1 MFSTKRKGQ
10 DSVVVVTKNVS
21 VWESLIEDLSDDTY
35 ADDSS
40 DDHETLAAA
49 AGPVHDAMPLPL
61 PIMVSGFSVDRADKT
76 KLSNSFFFNNKTTS
90 DKKTS
95 SLFFDS
101 AQVEGNGSRQPDVN
115 NSVAELKYPALL
127 RDWIHYHAKKQPA
140 TVNYLGVKMDRA
152 YILSATKVA
161 LSLSKKLGRQFETKD
176 SSLLIHCH
184 DITVDNVCVTN
195 AQDCDAYFS
204 LMDFSP
210 RESSGVQKSFMSNN
224 SERKQILALGLILY
238 EVFTQGS
245 LPPQRFQQLNQSSGG
260 LSFASSLRISDDE
273 HSVSVDDN
281 KSAETAHFS
290 RRQRRRCDEGKEKSV
305 AVMLQLAG
313 VPSSVCRLVS
323 DMLSNRDDAEFGTLF
338 QYDKSASC
346 FTDVILDLN
355 QKAEKPVDFLWDTV
369 RLSAKPTIRNK
380 LYFREKELE
389 QGIALAERATSYR
402 RGRMI
407 VAEEGSLLQVEAPIK
422 QEVLLITG
430 HSGSGKS
437 SLAEELI
444 VQLAKR
450 GWDYLHCKFD
460 QLARR
465 KPLSTIASAFDL
477 LFSSLLTREKAR
489 ESFRLESIRAN
500 IMQSLDEESLSILF
514 EYIPNLRHVMTDD
527 DSQKEQ
533 IEYMF
538 DACDTIASKCRMH
551 HWFYSLLT
559 SISRDTP
566 VLLFLDDLHWADIA
580 SLELITFIVDEM
592 GASIAEDA
600 SNAESTNVFIVG
612 TFRSNEIDN
621 SKGLQN
627 CLQQM
632 QGCCNVSVTEIAVQ
646 DLSSSDVN
654 LMISEALCYSQRLTR
669 SLADIVHQK
678 TVGNPFF
685 VKEFLNDLT
694 VENLLVYSFS
704 QRMWEWNEDLIE
716 SRIISDGVAEILIR
730 KLRRL
735 PKDQLSGLTMLSCF
749 GSEVSLEVLNLVK
762 NSYGSLDILQS
773 LDCIAQAGLVK
784 RTDEKYCFVHDMI
797 LHAARTIDENERMIM
812 MKWLLQTL
820 VMRTSENCDDAILF
834 IIVDL
839 ISRIGPNR
847 IHDAKSRMLYAN
859 LNLTAARKAIQAAD
873 FASASACIECG
884 ISLLDVGH
892 WEHSYR

>member
-1 MFSTKRKGQ
+1 MFSTKRKGEG
-10 DSVVVVTKNVS
+10 SVAEVTKNTS

-40 DDHETLAAA
+40 SDDHETLTAAE
-49 AGPVHDAMPLPL
+49 PLPL
-61 PIMVSGFSVDRADKT
+61 MVSGFAVNRTDKT
-76 KLSNSFFFNNKTTS
+76 KPSNSFLFNNSAFGKTTS
-90 DKKTS
+90 S
-95 SLFFDS
+95 FDS
-101 AQVEGNGSRQPDVN
+101 PSLEDSGSRQTDVN
-115 NSVAELKYPALL
+115 NSVTELKYPALL
-127 RDWIHYHAKKQPA
+127 RDWIRYHAYKQPA
-140 TVNYLGVKMDRA
+140 TVNYLGKKMDKA

-161 LSLSKKLGRQFETKD
+161 LSLSKKLGKQFETKD
-176 SSLLIHCH
+176 SSLLIQCY
-184 DITVDNVCVTN
+184 DIKVDNVFVAN
-195 AQDCDAYFS
+195 DQDCDAYFS
-204 LMDFSP
+204 SMECSP
-210 RESSGVQKSFMSNN
+210 RESSNVQKSFMSNN
-224 SERKQILALGLILY
+224 SERKQVLALGLILY
-238 EVFTQGS
+238 EVFTQGI
-245 LPPQRFQQLNQSSGG
+245 LPPHRFSQLNQSAGE

-273 HSVSVDDN
+273 HSGTDDN
-281 KSAETAHFS
+281 TAQFS

-305 AVMLQLAG
+305 ATMLQLAG
-313 VPSSVCRLVS
+313 VPSSMCRLIS
-323 DMLSNRDDAEFGTLF
+323 DMLSNKDDAEFGTLF

-369 RLSAKPTIRNK
+369 RLTAKPTIRNK

-389 QGIALAERATSYR
+389 QGITLAERATYSR
-402 RGRMI
+402 RGSMI
-407 VAEEGSLLQVEAPIK
+407 VEEDGLRLQPEAPIK

-437 SLAEELI
+437 CLVEELI
-444 VQLAKR
+444 VQLGKN

-465 KPLSTIASAFDL
+465 KPLSTIASAFDH
-477 LFSSLLTREKAR
+477 LFSSLLTKGKAR

-500 IMQSLDEESLSILF
+500 IIQTLDEESLSILF
-514 EYIPNLRHVMTDD
+514 EYIPNLRHVMTED

-538 DACDTIASKCRMH
+538 EFCDTIASKCRMH

-566 VLLFLDDLHWADIA
+566 VLLFLDDLHWADTA
-580 SLELITFIVDEM
+580 SLELITFIVDEL
-592 GASIAEDA
+592 GASTADDA
-600 SNAESTNVFIVG
+600 SCAESTNVFIVG

-621 SKGLQN
+621 SKGLQS

-632 QGCCNVSVTEIAVQ
+632 EGCSNVSVTEIAIQ
-646 DLSSSDVN
+646 HLSSSDVN

-704 QRMWEWNEDLIE
+704 QRIWEWNEDLIE
-716 SRIISDGVAEILIR
+716 SRTISDGVAEILIR

-762 NSYGSLDILQS
+762 NSHGQLDIMQS
-773 LDCIAQAGLVK
+773 LECIAQAGLVK
-784 RTDEKYCFVHDMI
+784 STDEKYCFVHDMI
-797 LHAARTIDENERMIM
+797 LQAASTIDENERMIM

-820 VMRTSENCDDAILF
+820 VMKTSENCDDAILF

-847 IHDAKSRMLYAN
+847 IHDAESRKLYAN
-859 LNLTAARKAIQAAD
+859 LNLTAATKAIQAAD

-884 ISLLDVGH
+884 ISLLDLGH

>member
-1 MFSTKRKGQ
+1 MFSTKRKGE
-10 DSVVVVTKNVS
+10 DSVAEVTKNAS

-40 DDHETLAAA
+40 IDDHETLTAAE
-49 AGPVHDAMPLPL
+49 PVHQNDAMPLPL
-61 PIMVSGFSVDRADKT
+61 MVSGFAVNRTDKT
-76 KLSNSFFFNNKTTS
+76 KPSNSFLFNNSAFFGKTTS
-90 DKKTS
+90 S
-95 SLFFDS
+95 FDS
-101 AQVEGNGSRQPDVN
+101 PSREDNGSRQPDVN
-115 NSVAELKYPALL
+115 NSVTELKYPAML
-127 RDWIHYHAKKQPA
+127 RDWIRYHAYKQPA
-140 TVNYLGVKMDRA
+140 TVNYMGKKMDKA
-152 YILSATKVA
+152 FILFATKVA
-161 LSLSKKLGRQFETKD
+161 LSLSKKLGKQFETKE
-176 SSLLIHCH
+176 SSLLIQCY
-184 DITVDNVCVTN
+184 DIKVDNVFVAN
-195 AQDCDAYFS
+195 DQDCDAYFS
-204 LMDFSP
+204 SMECSP
-210 RESSGVQKSFMSNN
+210 RESSDVQKSFISNN
-224 SERKQILALGLILY
+224 SERKQVLALGLILY
-238 EVFTQGS
+238 EVFTQGI
-245 LPPQRFQQLNQSSGG
+245 LPPQRFSQLNQSAGV
-260 LSFASSLRISDDE
+260 LSFASSLRISDDD
-273 HSVSVDDN
+273 HRGITDDN
-281 KSAETAHFS
+281 TAQFS

-305 AVMLQLAG
+305 ATMLQLAG
-313 VPSSVCRLVS
+313 VPSSMCRLIS

-346 FTDVILDLN
+346 FTDVILDLK
-355 QKAEKPVDFLWDTV
+355 QKAEKPIDFLWDTV
-369 RLSAKPTIRNK
+369 RLTAKPTIRNK

-389 QGIALAERATSYR
+389 QGITLAERATYSR
-402 RGRMI
+402 RRSMI
-407 VAEEGSLLQVEAPIK
+407 VEEDGSRLQAEAPIK

-437 SLAEELI
+437 CLVEELI
-444 VQLAKR
+444 VQLGEN

-465 KPLSTIASAFDL
+465 KPLSTIASAFDH
-477 LFSSLLTREKAR
+477 LFSSLLTKEKAR

-500 IMQSLDEESLSILF
+500 IVQTLDEESLSILF

-538 DACDTIASKCRMH
+538 DACDTIASKYRMH

-566 VLLFLDDLHWADIA
+566 VLLFLDDLHWADTA

-592 GASIAEDA
+592 GASIADNA
-600 SNAESTNVFIVG
+600 SCAESTNVLIVG

-621 SKGLQN
+621 SKGLQS
-627 CLQQM
+627 CLRQM
-632 QGCCNVSVTEIAVQ
+632 QGCCNVSVANIAIQ
-646 DLSSSDVN
+646 HLSSSDVN

-678 TVGNPFF
+678 TLGNPFF

-694 VENLLVYSFS
+694 IENLLVYSFS

-716 SRIISDGVAEILIR
+716 SRTISDGVAEILIR

-762 NSYGSLDILQS
+762 NSYGHLDILQS

-784 RTDEKYCFVHDMI
+784 STDEKYCFVHDMI
-797 LHAARTIDENERMIM
+797 LQAASTIDENERMSM

-820 VMRTSENCDDAILF
+820 VMKTSENCDDAILF

-839 ISRIGPNR
+839 ISRIGPTR
-847 IHDAKSRMLYAN
+847 IHDAESRKLYAN
-859 LNLTAARKAIQAAD
+859 LNLTAATKAIQATD